1 VFWDYLSRQ
10 IYVFSVLSVLILSIK
25 IIGLLYRFSIPKL
38 NTVKPAVEKLEIA
51 RQLQAKINAMQGL
64 GKLSSEPATAGLAP
78 FAAAFPGNVF
88 PTGAIHEFISY
99 EPANAASTS
108 GFITA
113 VTGKLMKTGSLCLW
127 VSNNRKVFS
136 TGLKHFGLEPDRM
149 VFINAARTKDALWII
164 EEALKCEALT
174 AVIGEVKEL
183 SFTDSRRL
191 QLAVEHSGVTGFIH
205 RFCPRA
211 ENAVACTT
219 RWKISA
225 LPSLTDDNLPGVGN
239 SSWDVQLLKVR
250 NGRPHAWQVSWTD
263 KSFMPMVEKHFIIP
277 MSNERH
283 TG

>member
-1 VFWDYLSRQ
+1 M
-10 IYVFSVLSVLILSIK
+10 
-25 IIGLLYRFSIPKL
+25 
-38 NTVKPAVEKLEIA
+38 KPAVEKLEIA

-64 GKLSSEPATAGLAP
+64 GKLTNEPALTGLSP
-78 FAAAFPGNVF
+78 FADAFPGNVF
-88 PTGAIHEFISY
+88 PTGAIHELISY
-99 EPANAASTS
+99 EAANAASTS

-113 VTGKLMKTGSLCLW
+113 VIGKLIKEGGLCLW
-127 VSNNRKVFS
+127 VVNGRKVFPS
-136 TGLKHFGLEPDRM
+136 GLNHFGLAPDRV
-149 VFINAARTKDALWII
+149 VFINATRPKEALWIM

-205 RFCPRA
+205 RYCPRT

-219 RWKISA
+219 RWKIMS
-225 LPSLTDDNLPGVGN
+225 LPSYTEDNLPGVGQ

-250 NGRPHAWQVSWTD
+250 NGRPHSWQVSWLG
-263 KSFMPMVEKHFIIP
+263 KSFVPLTQKDIYLPSV
-277 MSNERH
+277 NQRH